1 LSLFFEDRLPRLGLD
16 DFQLLKTS
24 SRFEQ
29 AARQCYLHR
38 GIHPLLFTDAVLP
51 NWEEDMENRIK
62 FAMKCGLDRGFIKNN
77 RIAVVVSGWAQ
88 GKSNTTNTMRLVN
101 ISG

>member
-1 LSLFFEDRLPRLGLD
+1 MQRLSTILNRL
-16 DFQLLKTS
+16 KMS

-38 GIHPLLFTDAVLP
+38 GIQPLLFTDAVLP